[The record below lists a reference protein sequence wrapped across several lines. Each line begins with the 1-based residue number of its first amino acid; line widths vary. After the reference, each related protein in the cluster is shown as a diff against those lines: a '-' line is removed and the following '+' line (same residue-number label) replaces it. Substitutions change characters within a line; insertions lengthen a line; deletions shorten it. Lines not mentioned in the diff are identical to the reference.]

1 VVNENKAVE
10 ATAPN
15 SLSGLTQLH
24 LVGVIL
30 AAFAQLPLLG
40 DGKTNGWTVQPL
52 LEYLQSSLRLKEGEE
67 IETERSSIWQLY
79 QKAQEQE
86 QDCNLEWAVVRQ
98 QNIKKEPARAIARRL
113 RQQQQQQQLVATT
126 TTNSETQDEAMEE
139 KKGAQLENRTDY
151 MQEWQS
157 MLDNWRRKHGLGN
170 DGQSHK

>member
-1 VVNENKAVE
+1 
-10 ATAPN
+10 
-15 SLSGLTQLH
+15 
-24 LVGVIL
+24 
-30 AAFAQLPLLG
+30 
-40 DGKTNGWTVQPL
+40 
-52 LEYLQSSLRLKEGEE
+52 LEYLQSSLILKSGEE
-67 IETERSSIWQLY
+67 IETERSSLWQLF

-113 RQQQQQQQLVATT
+113 RQQQQQLVATT
-126 TTNSETQDEAMEE
+126 ATNSETQDEAMEE
-139 KKGAQLENRTDY
+139 KKGDRFENRTDY